1 MVAKELIDSNIPVL
15 KQTDNVD
22 RALQL
27 MSECK
32 NTHLP
37 YVHDAHFSGFFSEE
51 FLLNYD
57 YDTLLEDIRPE
68 MVELKIDS
76 NLPILELIKLFSQ
89 TSFELLPV
97 FDSTDVFIGV
107 IEKKE
112 ANERFIETLAL
123 NDNGGIIE
131 INLHQKEY
139 SLSEI
144 SKIIEYEY
152 AKIISLFL
160 SNDSQNQLHLTLK
173 LDIAQI
179 SGVVNSLERYGY
191 DVVSYFASE
200 PVTNIEKDRYD
211 LLMKYLSI

>member
-32 NTHLP
+32 NSHLP
-37 YVHDAHFSGFFSEE
+37 YLHDEIFSGFFSED

-57 YDTLLEDIRPE
+57 YDTLLEEIRPE

-76 NLPILELIKLFSQ
+76 NLPILELIKVFSQ
-89 TSFELLPV
+89 TAFDLLPV
-97 FDSTDVFIGV
+97 FDTTGLFLGV

-112 ANERFIETLAL
+112 ANERFIGALAL
-123 NDNGGIIE
+123 NDNGGILE
-131 INLHQKEY
+131 INLHNKEY
-139 SLSEI
+139 SLTEI
-144 SKIIEYEY
+144 SKIVEYEY

-160 SNDSQNQLHLTLK
+160 SSDSQNQMHLTLK